1 MKILALLKLAEDAGY
16 IAEGRR
22 NQLGAIQNS
31 RTFEENFAALDRQH
45 SGAYAFLAFHPAADK
60 NVVEYIGEGS
70 LGDDAGSHILAL
82 FLQGNNTPQIPRE
95 VRHSDPL
102 LGINLS
108 FEAHPAYELA
118 NKFFPGEAR
127 PQLPGIV
134 FFNRLLLVT
143 SSIYVILEGTDK
155 QHIQAQCRRVFDAAN
170 RSAEKIKEGGD
181 AKMWRIDFDRFAGH
195 LFDLNVSYRR
205 AGKKGVRSAAFIAS
219 AWIKKNAGSIVV
231 AIPKLVIPQ
240 LEKLETKT

>member
-1 MKILALLKLAEDAGY
+1 MKILALLKLAEDVGY
-16 IAEGRR
+16 LAEGRR

-45 SGAYAFLAFHPAADK
+45 TGAYAFLAFHPAADK
-60 NVVEYIGEGS
+60 NVGEYIGEGS

-82 FLQGNNTPQIPRE
+82 FLGNSTPQIPRE

-108 FEAHPAYELA
+108 LEAHPAYELA
-118 NKFFPGEAR
+118 NKFFPGDAR
-127 PQLPGIV
+127 PQFPGIV
-134 FFNRLLLVT
+134 FFNRLWNVS
-143 SSIYVILEGTDK
+143 SSIYVILEGADK
-155 QHIQAQCRRVFDAAN
+155 QQIQAQCRMVFDAAN
-170 RSAEKIKEGGD
+170 RSADKIKEGD
-181 AKMWRIDFDRFAGH
+181 EKMWRVDFDRFAGH

-231 AIPKLVIPQ
+231 AIPKLVLPQ
-240 LEKLETKT
+240 LEKLEKKI